1 MSSRVATFPL
11 VCLALALTLG
21 CGRTGMAAD
30 RTGPT
35 LRVKPVLCIAN
46 RNSEQCE
53 TVFQI
58 DWSSPVAGDFCLAS
72 DNQREPLRCWSK
84 SVSGGHRD
92 NVVVTQDF
100 SYWLAGAGSPQ
111 KLHSVKVELLRL
123 HGDDRR
129 RERRS
134 RHVWDIL

>member
-1 MSSRVATFPL
+1 MRITRALPGL
-11 VCLALALTLG
+11 LLLLALCDAG
-21 CGRTGMAAD
+21 NAAD
-30 RTGPT
+30 VSGPS

-46 RNSEQCE
+46 RAAETCA

-58 DWSSPVAGDFCLAS
+58 DWTSTRIGNYCLAS
-72 DNQREPLRCWSK
+72 DNQREPLRCWNQAA
-84 SVSGGHRD
+84 GGEHRD

-100 SYWLAGAGSPQ
+100 YYWISEPEKAQKFSP
-111 KLHSVKVELLRL
+111 VKVELLRL

-134 RHVWDIL
+134 RHVWDVL